1 MDTKKDTLYII
12 GNGFDLHHGLNT
24 SYKNF
29 RDNVVLKTPNLR
41 KSLLDLYGDAI
52 YEDMWWSDF
61 EAKLADIDYNH
72 LLNSNNGVAMGG
84 MKVQNF
90 LTGQLPPLF
99 GKWIKSFEMDF
110 EPDKTL
116 AINNDALFF
125 TFNYSLV
132 LENIY
137 KVQDENIWH
146 IHNSIEEV
154 DKIIVGHDS
163 NEKEMISNY
172 NSNRG
177 NEQYNPWIVDNVIP
191 FAAEGAKD
199 VDKRIKDNVDNFNK
213 YSNIKHI
220 ISMGFSFN
228 EIDIPYIKAIISS
241 NSNKKD
247 IDWTIYYHQEGE
259 DDTIIEKLQNIGIKE
274 KQINKSVWW

>member
-1 MDTKKDTLYII
+1 MNTQKDTLYII

-29 RDNVVLKTPNLR
+29 RDNVVLKAPNLW
-41 KSLLDLYGDAI
+41 KQLTDIYGD
-52 YEDMWWSDF
+52 DVTKNMWWSDF
-61 EAKLADIDYNH
+61 EAKLADINYNH
-72 LLNSNNGVAMGG
+72 LLNSDNGVAMGG

-99 GKWIKSFEMDF
+99 GKWIKSINLNIVPENELDI
-110 EPDKTL
+110 DK
-116 AINNDALFF
+116 DALFF

-132 LENIY
+132 LEIIY
-137 KVQDENIWH
+137 EVNKDNIWH

-163 NEKEMISNY
+163 DLNTLISNY
-172 NSNRG
+172 NLNRG
-177 NEQYNPWIVDNVIP
+177 NKQYNSWIVDNIIP

-199 VDKRIKDNVDNFNK
+199 VEKRIADNMENFNK

-228 EIDIPYIKAIISS
+228 EIDMPYIKAIISS
-241 NSNKKD
+241 NTNKKN

-259 DDTIIEKLQNIGIKE
+259 DDIIIEKLKKIGIKE
-274 KQINKSVWW
+274 IQINKQVW

>member
-1 MDTKKDTLYII
+1 MDTLYII
-12 GNGFDLHHGLNT
+12 GNGFDLHHGLDT

-41 KSLLDLYGDAI
+41 KLLLDLYGDAI
-52 YEDMWWSDF
+52 NEDMWWSDF
-61 EAKLADIDYNH
+61 EAKLSDIDYNH
-72 LLNSNNGVAMGG
+72 LLNSDNGVAMGG

-99 GKWIKSFEMDF
+99 GKWIKSIKLKNAPEKQLDI
-110 EPDKTL
+110 DK
-116 AINNDALFF
+116 DALFF

-132 LENIY
+132 LEIIY
-137 KVQDENIWH
+137 EVNKDNIWH

-163 NEKEMISNY
+163 DLNTLISNY
-172 NSNRG
+172 NLNRG
-177 NEQYNPWIVDNVIP
+177 NKQYNSWIIDNIIPW
-191 FAAEGAKD
+191 AAKGAKG
-199 VDKRIKDNVDNFNK
+199 VNKRIEENMENFNK
-213 YSNIKHI
+213 YSTIKHI

-228 EIDIPYIKAIISS
+228 EIDMPYIKAIISS
-241 NSNKKD
+241 NYNKND

-259 DDTIIEKLQNIGIKE
+259 DYIIIEKLKNFGIKE
-274 KQINKSVWW
+274 IQINKQVW

>member
-1 MDTKKDTLYII
+1 MNTQKDTLYII

-29 RDNVVLKTPNLR
+29 RDNVVLKAPNLW
-41 KSLLDLYGDAI
+41 KQLIDIYGDDVTK
-52 YEDMWWSDF
+52 DMWWSDF
-61 EAKLADIDYNH
+61 EAKLADINYNH
-72 LLNSNNGVAMGG
+72 LLNSDNGVAMGG

-99 GKWIKSFEMDF
+99 GKWIKSINLNIVPENELDI
-110 EPDKTL
+110 DK
-116 AINNDALFF
+116 DALFF

-132 LENIY
+132 LEKIY
-137 KVQDENIWH
+137 KVNKDNIWH

-163 NEKEMISNY
+163 DLNTLFSNY
-172 NSNRG
+172 NLNRG
-177 NEQYNPWIVDNVIP
+177 NKQYNSWIVDNIIP

-199 VDKRIKDNVDNFNK
+199 VEKRIADNMENFNK

-228 EIDIPYIKAIISS
+228 KIDMPYVKAIISS
-241 NSNKKD
+241 NTNKKN

-259 DDTIIEKLQNIGIKE
+259 DDIIIEKLNNIGIKE
-274 KQINKSVWW
+274 IQINKQVW

>member
-1 MDTKKDTLYII
+1 MNTKKDTLYII

-29 RDNVVLKTPNLR
+29 RDNVVLKAPNLW
-41 KSLLDLYGDAI
+41 KQLIDIYGDDVTK
-52 YEDMWWSDF
+52 DMWWSDF
-61 EAKLADIDYNH
+61 EAKLADINYNH
-72 LLNSNNGVAMGG
+72 LLNSDNGVAMGG

-99 GKWIKSFEMDF
+99 GKWINSIKLNILPENEVDI
-110 EPDKTL
+110 DK
-116 AINNDALFF
+116 DALFF

-132 LENIY
+132 LEKKY
-137 KVQDENIWH
+137 KVNKDNIWH

-163 NEKEMISNY
+163 DSNTLISNY

-177 NEQYNPWIVDNVIP
+177 NQQYNSWIVDNIIP

-199 VDKRIKDNVDNFNK
+199 VDKRIADNKETFHK

-228 EIDIPYIKAIISS
+228 EIDMPYIKAIITS
-241 NSNKKD
+241 NTNIKN

-259 DDTIIEKLQNIGIKE
+259 DETFIEKLKNIGITE
-274 KQINKSVWW
+274 KQINKIVLW

>member
-1 MDTKKDTLYII
+1 MDTLYII
-12 GNGFDLHHGLNT
+12 GNGFDLHHGLDT

-41 KSLLDLYGDAI
+41 KLLLDLYGDAI
-52 YEDMWWSDF
+52 NEDMWWSDF
-61 EAKLADIDYNH
+61 EAKLSDIDYNH
-72 LLNSNNGVAMGG
+72 LLNSDYGVAMGG

-99 GKWIKSFEMDF
+99 GKWIKSIKLKNAPEKQLDI
-110 EPDKTL
+110 DK
-116 AINNDALFF
+116 DALFF

-132 LENIY
+132 LEIIY
-137 KVQDENIWH
+137 EVNKDNIWH

-163 NEKEMISNY
+163 DLNTLISNY
-172 NSNRG
+172 NLNRG
-177 NEQYNPWIVDNVIP
+177 NKQYNSWIVDNIIP
-191 FAAEGAKD
+191 WAAKGAKG
-199 VDKRIKDNVDNFNK
+199 VNKRIEENMENFNK
-213 YSNIKHI
+213 YSTIKHI

-228 EIDIPYIKAIISS
+228 EIDMPYIKAIISS
-241 NSNKKD
+241 NTNKKN

-259 DDTIIEKLQNIGIKE
+259 DKTFINKLNSFKICDE
-274 KQINKSVWW
+274 QINDPIRW

>member
-1 MDTKKDTLYII
+1 MNTKKDTLYII

-29 RDNVVLKTPNLR
+29 RDNVVLKAPNLW
-41 KSLLDLYGDAI
+41 KQLIDIYGDDVTK
-52 YEDMWWSDF
+52 DMWWSDF
-61 EAKLADIDYNH
+61 EAKLADINYNH
-72 LLNSNNGVAMGG
+72 LLNSDNGVAMGG

-90 LTGQLPPLF
+90 LTRQLPPLF
-99 GKWIKSFEMDF
+99 GKWINSIKLNILPENEVDI
-110 EPDKTL
+110 DK
-116 AINNDALFF
+116 DALFF

-132 LENIY
+132 LEKIY
-137 KVQDENIWH
+137 KVNKDNIWH

-163 NEKEMISNY
+163 DSNTLISNY

-177 NEQYNPWIVDNVIP
+177 NQQYNSWIVDNIIP
-191 FAAEGAKD
+191 LAAKGAKG
-199 VDKRIKDNVDNFNK
+199 VNKRIEENMENFNK

-228 EIDIPYIKAIISS
+228 EIDMPYIKAIISS
-241 NSNKKD
+241 NTNKKN

-259 DDTIIEKLQNIGIKE
+259 DDIIIEKLKNIGIKE
-274 KQINKSVWW
+274 IQINKQVW

>member
-1 MDTKKDTLYII
+1 MDTLYII
-12 GNGFDLHHGLNT
+12 GNGFDLHHGLDT

-41 KSLLDLYGDAI
+41 KLLLDLYGDAI
-52 YEDMWWSDF
+52 NEDMWWSDF
-61 EAKLADIDYNH
+61 EAKLSDIDYNH
-72 LLNSNNGVAMGG
+72 LLNSDNGVAMGG

-99 GKWIKSFEMDF
+99 GKSIKSIKLKNAPEKQLDI
-110 EPDKTL
+110 DK
-116 AINNDALFF
+116 DALFF

-132 LENIY
+132 LEKIY
-137 KVQDENIWH
+137 KVNKDNIWH

-163 NEKEMISNY
+163 DLNTLFSNY
-172 NSNRG
+172 NLNRG
-177 NEQYNPWIVDNVIP
+177 NKQYNSWIVDNIIP

-199 VDKRIKDNVDNFNK
+199 VEKRIADNMENFNK

-228 EIDIPYIKAIISS
+228 EIDMPYIKAIISS
-241 NSNKKD
+241 NTNKKN

-259 DDTIIEKLQNIGIKE
+259 DKTFINKLNSFKICDE
-274 KQINKSVWW
+274 QINDPLRW

>member
-1 MDTKKDTLYII
+1 MNTKKDTLYII

-29 RDNVVLKTPNLR
+29 RDNVVLKAPNLW
-41 KSLLDLYGDAI
+41 KQLIYIYGDDI
-52 YEDMWWSDF
+52 TKDMWWSDF

-72 LLNSNNGVAMGG
+72 LLNSYNGVAMGG
-84 MKVQNF
+84 MKVQNL

-99 GKWIKSFEMDF
+99 GKWIKSIKLKIAPEKKMGI
-110 EPDKTL
+110 DK
-116 AINNDALFF
+116 DALFF

-137 KVQDENIWH
+137 KINKDNIWH

-163 NEKEMISNY
+163 NEKGMISKY
-172 NSNRG
+172 NSNRD
-177 NEQYNPWIVDNVIP
+177 NQQYNPWIVDNIIP
-191 FAAEGAKD
+191 WAAKGAKC
-199 VDKRIKDNVDNFNK
+199 VNKRIEENMVNFNK
-213 YSNIKHI
+213 YSNIKHV

-228 EIDIPYIKAIISS
+228 EIDMPYIKAIISS
-241 NSNKKD
+241 NTNIKN

-259 DDTIIEKLQNIGIKE
+259 DGTIIKKLKSFKIDDE
-274 KQINKSVWW
+274 QINDPVWW

>member
-1 MDTKKDTLYII
+1 MDTLYII
-12 GNGFDLHHGLNT
+12 GNGFDLHHGLDT

-41 KSLLDLYGDAI
+41 KLLLDLYGDAI
-52 YEDMWWSDF
+52 NEDMWWSDF
-61 EAKLADIDYNH
+61 EAKLSDIDYNH
-72 LLNSNNGVAMGG
+72 LLNSDNGVAMGG

-99 GKWIKSFEMDF
+99 GKWIKSIKLKNAPEKQLDI
-110 EPDKTL
+110 DK
-116 AINNDALFF
+116 DALFF

-132 LENIY
+132 LEKIY
-137 KVQDENIWH
+137 KVNKDNIWH

-163 NEKEMISNY
+163 DLNTLISNY
-172 NSNRG
+172 NLNRG
-177 NEQYNPWIVDNVIP
+177 NKQYNSWIVDNIIP

-199 VDKRIKDNVDNFNK
+199 VEKRIADNMENFNK

-228 EIDIPYIKAIISS
+228 KIDMPYVKAIISS
-241 NSNKKD
+241 NTNKKN

-259 DDTIIEKLQNIGIKE
+259 DDIIIEKLKKIGIKE
-274 KQINKSVWW
+274 IQINKQVW

>member
-1 MDTKKDTLYII
+1 MDTLYII
-12 GNGFDLHHGLNT
+12 GNGFDLHHGLDT

-41 KSLLDLYGDAI
+41 KLLLDLYGDAVN
-52 YEDMWWSDF
+52 EDMWWSDF
-61 EAKLADIDYNH
+61 EAKLSDIDYNH
-72 LLNSNNGVAMGG
+72 LLNSDNGVAMGG

-99 GKWIKSFEMDF
+99 GKWIKSIKLKNAPEKQLDI
-110 EPDKTL
+110 DK
-116 AINNDALFF
+116 DALFF

-132 LENIY
+132 LEKIY
-137 KVQDENIWH
+137 KVNKDNIWH

-163 NEKEMISNY
+163 DLNTLISNY
-172 NSNRG
+172 NLNRG
-177 NEQYNPWIVDNVIP
+177 NKQYNSWIVDNIIP

-199 VDKRIKDNVDNFNK
+199 VEKRIADNMENFNK

-220 ISMGFSFN
+220 ISMGSLLN
-228 EIDIPYIKAIISS
+228 EIDMPYIKAIISS
-241 NSNKKD
+241 NTNKKN

-259 DDTIIEKLQNIGIKE
+259 DDIIIEKLKKIGIKE
-274 KQINKSVWW
+274 IQINKQVW

>member
-1 MDTKKDTLYII
+1 MDTLYII
-12 GNGFDLHHGLNT
+12 GNGFDLHHGLDT

-41 KSLLDLYGDAI
+41 KLLLDLYGDAI
-52 YEDMWWSDF
+52 NEDMWWSDF
-61 EAKLADIDYNH
+61 EAKLSDIDYNH
-72 LLNSNNGVAMGG
+72 LLNSDNGVAMGG

-99 GKWIKSFEMDF
+99 GKWIKSIKLKNAPEKQLDI
-110 EPDKTL
+110 DK
-116 AINNDALFF
+116 DALFF

-132 LENIY
+132 LEIIY
-137 KVQDENIWH
+137 EVNKDNIWH

-163 NEKEMISNY
+163 DLNTLISNY
-172 NSNRG
+172 NLNRG
-177 NEQYNPWIVDNVIP
+177 NKQYNSWIVDNIIP
-191 FAAEGAKD
+191 WAAKGAKG
-199 VDKRIKDNVDNFNK
+199 VNKRIEENMENFNK
-213 YSNIKHI
+213 YSTIKHI

-228 EIDIPYIKAIISS
+228 EIDMPYIKAIISS
-241 NSNKKD
+241 NYNKND

-259 DDTIIEKLQNIGIKE
+259 DDVIIEKLKNIGIKE
-274 KQINKSVWW
+274 IQINKQVW

>member
-1 MDTKKDTLYII
+1 MNTQKDTLYII

-29 RDNVVLKTPNLR
+29 RDNVVLKAPNLW
-41 KSLLDLYGDAI
+41 KQLTDIYGDDVTK
-52 YEDMWWSDF
+52 DMWWSDF
-61 EAKLADIDYNH
+61 EAKLADINYNH
-72 LLNSNNGVAMGG
+72 LLNSDNGVAMGG

-99 GKWIKSFEMDF
+99 GKWIKSINLNIVPENELDI
-110 EPDKTL
+110 DK
-116 AINNDALFF
+116 DALFF

-132 LENIY
+132 LEKIY
-137 KVQDENIWH
+137 KVNKDNIWH

-163 NEKEMISNY
+163 DLNTLISNY
-172 NSNRG
+172 NLNRG
-177 NEQYNPWIVDNVIP
+177 NKQYNSWIVDNIIP

-199 VDKRIKDNVDNFNK
+199 VEKRIADNMENFNK

-228 EIDIPYIKAIISS
+228 KIDMPYVKAIISS
-241 NSNKKD
+241 NTNKKN

-259 DDTIIEKLQNIGIKE
+259 DDIIIEKLKKIGIKE
-274 KQINKSVWW
+274 IQINKQVW

>member
-1 MDTKKDTLYII
+1 MKA
-12 GNGFDLHHGLNT
+12 
-24 SYKNF
+24 
-29 RDNVVLKTPNLR
+29 PNLW
-41 KSLLDLYGDAI
+41 KQLTDIYGD
-52 YEDMWWSDF
+52 DVTKNMWWSDF
-61 EAKLADIDYNH
+61 EAKLADINYNH
-72 LLNSNNGVAMGG
+72 LLNSDNGVAMGG

-99 GKWIKSFEMDF
+99 GKWIKSINLNIVPENELDI
-110 EPDKTL
+110 DK
-116 AINNDALFF
+116 DALFF

-132 LENIY
+132 LEKIY
-137 KVQDENIWH
+137 KVNKDNIWH

-163 NEKEMISNY
+163 DLNTLISNY
-172 NSNRG
+172 NLNRG
-177 NEQYNPWIVDNVIP
+177 NKQYNSWIVDNIIP

-199 VDKRIKDNVDNFNK
+199 VEKRIADNMENFNK

-228 EIDIPYIKAIISS
+228 KIDMPYVKAIISS
-241 NSNKKD
+241 NTNKKN

-259 DDTIIEKLQNIGIKE
+259 DDIIIEKLKKIGIKE
-274 KQINKSVWW
+274 IQINKQVW

>member
-1 MDTKKDTLYII
+1 MNTQKDTLYII
-12 GNGFDLHHGLNT
+12 GNGFDLHHGLDT

-41 KSLLDLYGDAI
+41 KLLLDLYGDAI
-52 YEDMWWSDF
+52 NEDMWWSDF
-61 EAKLADIDYNH
+61 EAKLSDIDYNH
-72 LLNSNNGVAMGG
+72 LLNSDYGVAMGG

-99 GKWIKSFEMDF
+99 GKWIKSIKLKIAPEKKLDI
-110 EPDKTL
+110 DK
-116 AINNDALFF
+116 DALFF

-132 LENIY
+132 LEIIY
-137 KVQDENIWH
+137 EVNKDNIWH

-154 DKIIVGHDS
+154 DKIIVGHNSDL
-163 NEKEMISNY
+163 NTLISNY
-172 NSNRG
+172 NLNRG
-177 NEQYNPWIVDNVIP
+177 NKQYNSWIVDNIIP

-199 VDKRIKDNVDNFNK
+199 VEKRIADNMENFNK

-228 EIDIPYIKAIISS
+228 KIDMPYVKAIISS
-241 NSNKKD
+241 NTNKKN

-259 DDTIIEKLQNIGIKE
+259 DDIIIEKLKKIGIKE
-274 KQINKSVWW
+274 IQINKQVW

>member
-1 MDTKKDTLYII
+1 MNTQKDTLYII

-29 RDNVVLKTPNLR
+29 RDNVVLKAPNLW
-41 KSLLDLYGDAI
+41 KQLTDIYGD
-52 YEDMWWSDF
+52 DVTKNMWWSDF
-61 EAKLADIDYNH
+61 EAKLADINYNH
-72 LLNSNNGVAMGG
+72 LLNSDNGVAMGG

-99 GKWIKSFEMDF
+99 GKWIKSINLNIVPENELDI
-110 EPDKTL
+110 DK
-116 AINNDALFF
+116 DALFF

-132 LENIY
+132 LEKIY
-137 KVQDENIWH
+137 KVNKDNIWH

-154 DKIIVGHDS
+154 DKIIVGHNSDL
-163 NEKEMISNY
+163 NTLISNY
-172 NSNRG
+172 NLNRG
-177 NEQYNPWIVDNVIP
+177 NKQYNSWIVDNIIP

-199 VDKRIKDNVDNFNK
+199 VEKRIADNMENFNK

-228 EIDIPYIKAIISS
+228 KIDMPYVKAIISS
-241 NSNKKD
+241 NTNKKN

-259 DDTIIEKLQNIGIKE
+259 DDIIIEKLKNIGIKE
-274 KQINKSVWW
+274 IQINKQVW

>member
-1 MDTKKDTLYII
+1 MNTQKDTLYII

-29 RDNVVLKTPNLR
+29 RDNVVLKAPNLW
-41 KSLLDLYGDAI
+41 KQLTDIYGD
-52 YEDMWWSDF
+52 DVTKNMWWSDF
-61 EAKLADIDYNH
+61 EAKLADINYNH
-72 LLNSNNGVAMGG
+72 LLNSDNGVAMGG

-99 GKWIKSFEMDF
+99 GKWIKSINLNIVPENELDI
-110 EPDKTL
+110 DK
-116 AINNDALFF
+116 DALFF

-132 LENIY
+132 LEKIY
-137 KVQDENIWH
+137 KVNKDNIWH

-163 NEKEMISNY
+163 DLNTLISNY
-172 NSNRG
+172 NLNRG
-177 NEQYNPWIVDNVIP
+177 NKQYNSWIVDNIIP

-199 VDKRIKDNVDNFNK
+199 VEKRIADNMENFNK

-228 EIDIPYIKAIISS
+228 KIDMPYVKAIISS
-241 NSNKKD
+241 NTNKKN

-259 DDTIIEKLQNIGIKE
+259 DDIIIEKLKKIGIKE
-274 KQINKSVWW
+274 IQINKQVW

>member
-1 MDTKKDTLYII
+1 MDTLYII
-12 GNGFDLHHGLNT
+12 GNGFDLHHGLDT

-41 KSLLDLYGDAI
+41 KLLLDLYGDAI
-52 YEDMWWSDF
+52 NEDMWWSDF
-61 EAKLADIDYNH
+61 EAKLSDIDYNH
-72 LLNSNNGVAMGG
+72 LLNSDNGVAMGG

-99 GKWIKSFEMDF
+99 GKWIKSIKLKNAPEKQLDI
-110 EPDKTL
+110 DK
-116 AINNDALFF
+116 DALFF

-132 LENIY
+132 LEKIY
-137 KVQDENIWH
+137 KVNKDNIWH

-163 NEKEMISNY
+163 DLNTLISNY
-172 NSNRG
+172 NLNRG
-177 NEQYNPWIVDNVIP
+177 NKQYNSWIVDNIIP

-199 VDKRIKDNVDNFNK
+199 VEKRIADNMENFNK

-228 EIDIPYIKAIISS
+228 EIDMPYIKAIISS
-241 NSNKKD
+241 NTNKKN

-259 DDTIIEKLQNIGIKE
+259 DDIIIEKLKKIGIKE
-274 KQINKSVWW
+274 IQINKQVW

>member
-1 MDTKKDTLYII
+1 MDTLYII

-29 RDNVVLKTPNLR
+29 RDNVVLKAPNLW
-41 KSLLDLYGDAI
+41 KQLIDIYGDDVTK
-52 YEDMWWSDF
+52 DMWWSDF
-61 EAKLADIDYNH
+61 EAKLADINYNH
-72 LLNSNNGVAMGG
+72 LLNSDNGVAMGG

-99 GKWIKSFEMDF
+99 GKWIKSITLKNAPEKQLDI
-110 EPDKTL
+110 DK
-116 AINNDALFF
+116 DALFF

-132 LENIY
+132 LEKIY
-137 KVQDENIWH
+137 KVNKDNIWH

-163 NEKEMISNY
+163 DLNTLISNY
-172 NSNRG
+172 NLNRG
-177 NEQYNPWIVDNVIP
+177 NKQYNSWIVDNIIP

-199 VDKRIKDNVDNFNK
+199 VEKRIADNMENFNK

-228 EIDIPYIKAIISS
+228 KIDMPYVKPIISS
-241 NSNKKD
+241 NTNKKN
-247 IDWTIYYHQEGE
+247 IDLTIYYHQKGE
-259 DDTIIEKLQNIGIKE
+259 DDIIIEKLKKIGIKE
-274 KQINKSVWW
+274 IQINKQVW

>member
-1 MDTKKDTLYII
+1 MNTKKDTLYII

-29 RDNVVLKTPNLR
+29 LDNVVLKAPNLW
-41 KSLLDLYGDAI
+41 KQLIDIYGDDVTK
-52 YEDMWWSDF
+52 DMWWSDF
-61 EAKLADIDYNH
+61 EAKLADINYYH
-72 LLNSNNGVAMGG
+72 LLNSDNGVAMGG

-99 GKWIKSFEMDF
+99 GKWINSINLDIVPENELDI
-110 EPDKTL
+110 DK
-116 AINNDALFF
+116 DALFF

-132 LENIY
+132 LEKKY
-137 KVQDENIWH
+137 KVNKDNIWH

-163 NEKEMISNY
+163 DSNTLISNY

-177 NEQYNPWIVDNVIP
+177 NQQYNSWIVDNIIP
-191 FAAEGAKD
+191 FAAEGAKG
-199 VDKRIKDNVDNFNK
+199 VNKRIEENMKNFKK

-228 EIDIPYIKAIISS
+228 EIDMPYIKAIITS
-241 NSNKKD
+241 NSNKND

-259 DDTIIEKLQNIGIKE
+259 DDIIIEKLKNIGIKE
-274 KQINKSVWW
+274 IQINKQVW

>member
-1 MDTKKDTLYII
+1 MNTKKDTLYII

-29 RDNVVLKTPNLR
+29 RDNVVLKAPNLW
-41 KSLLDLYGDAI
+41 KQLIDIYGDDVTK
-52 YEDMWWSDF
+52 DMWWSDF
-61 EAKLADIDYNH
+61 EAKLADINYNH
-72 LLNSNNGVAMGG
+72 LLNSDNGVAMGG

-99 GKWIKSFEMDF
+99 GKWINSIKLNILPENEVDI
-110 EPDKTL
+110 DK
-116 AINNDALFF
+116 DALFF

-132 LENIY
+132 LEKKY
-137 KVQDENIWH
+137 KVNKDNIWH

-163 NEKEMISNY
+163 DSNTLISNY

-177 NEQYNPWIVDNVIP
+177 NQQYNSWIVDNIIP

-199 VDKRIKDNVDNFNK
+199 VDKRIADNKETFHK

-228 EIDIPYIKAIISS
+228 EIDMPYIKAIISS
-241 NSNKKD
+241 NYNKND

-259 DDTIIEKLQNIGIKE
+259 DDIIIEKLKNIGIKE
-274 KQINKSVWW
+274 IQINKQVW

>member
-1 MDTKKDTLYII
+1 MNTKKDTLYVI

-29 RDNVVLKTPNLR
+29 RDNVVLKAPNLW
-41 KSLLDLYGDAI
+41 KQLIDIYGDDVTK
-52 YEDMWWSDF
+52 DMWWSDF
-61 EAKLADIDYNH
+61 EAKLADINYNH
-72 LLNSNNGVAMGG
+72 LLNSDNGVAMGG

-90 LTGQLPPLF
+90 LTGQLPTLF
-99 GKWIKSFEMDF
+99 DKWIKSINLDIVPENELDI
-110 EPDKTL
+110 DK
-116 AINNDALFF
+116 DALFF

-132 LENIY
+132 LETKY
-137 KVQDENIWH
+137 KVNKDNIWH

-163 NEKEMISNY
+163 DSNTLISNY

-177 NEQYNPWIVDNVIP
+177 NQQYNSWIVDNIIP
-191 FAAEGAKD
+191 FAAEGAKG
-199 VDKRIKDNVDNFNK
+199 VNKRIEENMKNFNK

-228 EIDIPYIKAIISS
+228 EIDMPYIKAIISS
-241 NSNKKD
+241 NYNKND

-259 DDTIIEKLQNIGIKE
+259 DDIIIEKLKNIGIKE
-274 KQINKSVWW
+274 IQINKQVW

>member
-1 MDTKKDTLYII
+1 MNTQKDTLYII

-29 RDNVVLKTPNLR
+29 RDNVVLKAPNLW
-41 KSLLDLYGDAI
+41 KQLTDIYGD
-52 YEDMWWSDF
+52 DVTKNMWWSDF
-61 EAKLADIDYNH
+61 EAKLADINYNH
-72 LLNSNNGVAMGG
+72 LLNSDNGVAMGG

-99 GKWIKSFEMDF
+99 GKWIKSINLNIVPENELDI
-110 EPDKTL
+110 DK
-116 AINNDALFF
+116 DALFF

-132 LENIY
+132 LEKIY
-137 KVQDENIWH
+137 KVNKDNIWH

-154 DKIIVGHDS
+154 DKIIVGHNSDL
-163 NEKEMISNY
+163 NTLISNY
-172 NSNRG
+172 NLNRG
-177 NEQYNPWIVDNVIP
+177 NKQYNSWIVDNIIP

-199 VDKRIKDNVDNFNK
+199 VEKRIADNMENFNK

-228 EIDIPYIKAIISS
+228 KIDMPYVKAIISS
-241 NSNKKD
+241 NTNKKN

-259 DDTIIEKLQNIGIKE
+259 DDIIIEKLKKIGIKE
-274 KQINKSVWW
+274 IQINKQVW

>member
-1 MDTKKDTLYII
+1 MDTLYII
-12 GNGFDLHHGLNT
+12 GNGFDLHHGLDT

-41 KSLLDLYGDAI
+41 RLLLDLYGDDI
-52 YEDMWWSDF
+52 NEDMWWSDF
-61 EAKLADIDYNH
+61 EAKLSDIDYNH
-72 LLNSNNGVAMGG
+72 LLNSDNGVAMGG

-99 GKWIKSFEMDF
+99 GKWIKSIKLKNAPEKQLDI
-110 EPDKTL
+110 DK
-116 AINNDALFF
+116 DALFF

-132 LENIY
+132 LEKIY
-137 KVQDENIWH
+137 KVNKDNIWH

-163 NEKEMISNY
+163 DLNTLISNY
-172 NSNRG
+172 NLNRG
-177 NEQYNPWIVDNVIP
+177 NKQYNSWIVDNIIP

-199 VDKRIKDNVDNFNK
+199 VEKRIADNMENFNK

-228 EIDIPYIKAIISS
+228 KIDMPYVKAIISS
-241 NSNKKD
+241 NTNKKN

-259 DDTIIEKLQNIGIKE
+259 DKTFIKKLNSFKICDE
-274 KQINKSVWW
+274 QINDPIRW